1 MQMKLLFNL
10 MVAALVLL
18 PTITHA
24 ADSSG
29 DKCKGG
35 DAKACFQS
43 VQIVMISAP
52 YIKDKKTRDLLLASG
67 KENAKRGCDLG
78 DDTLCADWKEWDGV
92 VEEMVKKAN
101 KK

>member
-35 DAKACFQS
+35 DAKACFES
-43 VQIVMISAP
+43 VQIVMISVP
-52 YIKDKKTRDLLLASG
+52 YVKDKTTRDRLLASG
-67 KENAKRGCDLG
+67 KEDAKRGCDLG
-78 DDTLCADWKEWDGV
+78 HDGLCAALKEWDGV
-92 VEEMVKKAN
+92 VEEMMKK
-101 KK
+101 K